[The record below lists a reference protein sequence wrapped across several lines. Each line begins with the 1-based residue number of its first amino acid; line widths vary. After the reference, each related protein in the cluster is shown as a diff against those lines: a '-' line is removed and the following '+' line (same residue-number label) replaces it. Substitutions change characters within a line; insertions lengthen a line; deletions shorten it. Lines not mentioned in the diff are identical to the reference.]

1 LDTSF
6 ASTAEGQTP
15 EKQAP
20 LDDDI
25 DMISEN
31 LEKKVLVKD
40 ELVEMLKRSCSYANN
55 EISNYSLSIT

>member
-15 EKQAP
+15 EKQPP

-40 ELVEMLKRSCSYANN
+40 EVLETLKRSCSYANN
-55 EISNYSLSIT
+55 EISNYSMSIA